1 MYAFHAKRML
11 RCTGEMQS
19 LDLGQTVGW
28 RAYLKED
35 GRYRLLQSLIAVCFV
50 TCQGFLLPLI
60 FPLGVLETLVKA
72 PLWICAGVLLVMS
85 MGVLDYMVIRHPG
98 YIPTAKLGPLQRQT
112 VIPALYSGFYG
123 RDMLF
128 NLWKYRFIAIGGTSL
143 IALVRWF
150 ISLPVSSTR

>member
-1 MYAFHAKRML
+1 M
-11 RCTGEMQS
+11 
-19 LDLGQTVGW
+19 DLQDSVANRVHW
-28 RAYLKED
+28 KED
-35 GRYRLLQSLIAVCFV
+35 GRYRLLQSLIAVCLV

-85 MGVLDYMVIRHPG
+85 MGVLDYMEFAIIRHPG
-98 YIPTAKLGPLQRQT
+98 YIPTTKLGPLRRQT

-128 NLWKYRFIAIGGTSL
+128 NLWKYRFIAIRGTSL
-143 IALVRWF
+143 VAMARWF